1 MATELSFQSTNE
13 IKQYQNTAFAQLLE
27 YLQHNSPFY
36 KELFNKH
43 HIEIKNIKT
52 IDDLVQIPATDKND
66 FSTRNFDFLCV
77 ERNKIIDYATTSGTM
92 GRPVTIAV
100 TESDLQRLAV
110 NEAQSFACAAGGS
123 TDIYQLMLTIDR
135 QFMAGLA
142 YLSGIRKMGAGA
154 IRIGPASP
162 KIQWESI
169 LSYKPNS
176 IVVVPSFILKL
187 MDYAALNGIDLNNS
201 GIEKA
206 ICIGEPVRNGDLTP
220 NALAKRIHEKWN
232 IKLFSTYASTEMQT
246 AFTECEHLQGGHLK
260 PDLLIVEVLNDQGQ
274 PLGPGEFGE
283 VTITTLGV
291 EGMPVLRYRTGDVC
305 CYYNEPC
312 KCGRNSIRLSPVVGR
327 KNQMIKFRG
336 TTFFPQAISDALRL
350 VPEVNDYLL
359 EVMKNELENDEV
371 IIHIHQTGNIDIV
384 EEKIKAS
391 LKDRIR
397 VIPILK
403 FVSGQQIQQFKM
415 SDSRKPVSV
424 VFRQVIN

>member
-142 YLSGIRKMGAGA
+142 I
-154 IRIGPASP
+154 
-162 KIQWESI
+162 
-169 LSYKPNS
+169 
-176 IVVVPSFILKL
+176 
-187 MDYAALNGIDLNNS
+187 
-201 GIEKA
+201 
-206 ICIGEPVRNGDLTP
+206 
-220 NALAKRIHEKWN
+220 
-232 IKLFSTYASTEMQT
+232 
-246 AFTECEHLQGGHLK
+246 
-260 PDLLIVEVLNDQGQ
+260 
-274 PLGPGEFGE
+274 
-283 VTITTLGV
+283 
-291 EGMPVLRYRTGDVC
+291 YR
-305 CYYNEPC
+305 E
-312 KCGRNSIRLSPVVGR
+312 
-327 KNQMIKFRG
+327 
-336 TTFFPQAISDALRL
+336 
-350 VPEVNDYLL
+350 
-359 EVMKNELENDEV
+359 
-371 IIHIHQTGNIDIV
+371 
-384 EEKIKAS
+384 
-391 LKDRIR
+391 
-397 VIPILK
+397 
-403 FVSGQQIQQFKM
+403 
-415 SDSRKPVSV
+415 
-424 VFRQVIN
+424 